1 MSTVAFVVV
10 ALIAATLAAY
20 TLVMRLHAATAE
32 RRRSARRIA
41 AAFCIALF
49 VLPFVPGRVEA
60 YPCAY
65 VGGGP
70 IVSTDCA
77 PPKPKTKK
85 HVPGEAN
92 ALSLVIFVG
101 ALIGV
106 LLIPVSYYKTG
117 AGGPE

>member
-1 MSTVAFVVV
+1 MRHASTV
-10 ALIAATLAAY
+10 
-20 TLVMRLHAATAE
+20 RPPP

-49 VLPFVPGRVEA
+49 VLPFLPGRVEA

-65 VGGGP
+65 AGGDR
-70 IVSTDCA
+70 IVSADCA
-77 PPKPKTKK
+77 PPKRKPAK
-85 HVPGEAN
+85 HIPGEAN
-92 ALSLVIFVG
+92 AVSLVIFVG

-117 AGGPE
+117 AGSPE